1 MTIRQTRVNTLL
13 VPDFTIFGLEAEL
26 GWRNG
31 LSSGSFPQLDVSMPR
46 PSRLSEGV
54 LGKIPTDK
62 EAQQDHTLKRLTHQ
76 GFPDGARRSAA
87 VVARLGTMRPDLL
100 SSWEGPF
107 DYTAKRAAG
116 EEEAFKEPRAWA
128 DFCPGRT

>member
-1 MTIRQTRVNTLL
+1 MTTRQTPVNTLL
-13 VPDFTIFGLEAEL
+13 ILDLTIFRLRAEL

-62 EAQQDHTLKRLTHQ
+62 EAQQDHTLKRLTHK
-76 GFPDGARRSAA
+76 GFPDELAEAA
-87 VVARLGTMRPDLL
+87 L
-100 SSWEGPF
+100 S
-107 DYTAKRAAG
+107 
-116 EEEAFKEPRAWA
+116 
-128 DFCPGRT
+128 

>member
-1 MTIRQTRVNTLL
+1 MTNRQTPVNTLL
-13 VPDFTIFGLEAEL
+13 VPDFTIFRLGAEL

-31 LSSGSFPQLDVSMPR
+31 VSSGRFPQIDVSMPR

-62 EAQQDHTLKRLTHQ
+62 EAQQDHTLKRLAHQ

-87 VVARLGTMRPDLL
+87 VVARLGTMRPALL
-100 SSWEGPF
+100 SSWEGPLIIQPSERRV
-107 DYTAKRAAG
+107 K
-116 EEEAFKEPRAWA
+116 KSLLKP
-128 DFCPGRT
+128 

>member
-1 MTIRQTRVNTLL
+1 
-13 VPDFTIFGLEAEL
+13 
-26 GWRNG
+26 
-31 LSSGSFPQLDVSMPR
+31 MPR

-87 VVARLGTMRPDLL
+87 VVAKSGHHEPDLL
-100 SSWEGPF
+100 LRGKGYLGLSSCQKLIERSALLEPGH
-107 DYTAKRAAG
+107 AAL
-116 EEEAFKEPRAWA
+116 AV
-128 DFCPGRT
+128 